1 MIDELDMN
9 KGGSG
14 WNIIFDGTSNSPP
27 CTISFFVWNPQNVI
41 FTNLDGKVLAT
52 IQWALV
58 CNGSYTFFFFQNR
71 WTEHNFSWKIVKC
84 SCGYVANPSGTIP
97 DTLGR
102 HSIFSQKKVHF
113 GWCTFGQNIHFF
125 QTCKAQKHE
134 FNFYK
139 LKKLK
144 NMNPIFLS

>member
-41 FTNLDGKVLAT
+41 FTNLDGKVLAP

-58 CNGSYTFFFFQNR
+58 CNGSYM
-71 WTEHNFSWKIVKC
+71 K
-84 SCGYVANPSGTIP
+84 
-97 DTLGR
+97 D
-102 HSIFSQKKVHF
+102 KV
-113 GWCTFGQNIHFF
+113 G
-125 QTCKAQKHE
+125 A
-134 FNFYK
+134 
-139 LKKLK
+139 LKY
-144 NMNPIFLS
+144 